1 MNEASINAPQADG
14 QDDVSHQS
22 ATINLT
28 DSSAVESVEKEAAGW
43 LSWRRVLTA
52 ATLILLPL
60 VYFYPAVLGRI
71 TLAPGDGWTQIFGI
85 RVLIGQMLARG
96 EAPLWNPYIFS
107 GAPLL
112 ASIQPGALYPPTWLF
127 AVLSPPAAMNWMVIT
142 TYHIALIG
150 TYLYC
155 RRIGANRVG
164 SIIAGLA
171 FAFGGYMS
179 AHLGHTNRVAAAAW
193 LPWVMLAV
201 EELYLRL
208 RWRWVALGA
217 AFIALQLFAGEP
229 QMTFYTILVAG
240 AYGLFSLTLREERE
254 LRHRFLFGAIAMSVC
269 GALLSAIQL
278 IPERELLQQGERA
291 GIDYEYFSTFS
302 FPPQHILQLIFPYFF
317 GGGGMSPFKII
328 YWGKWNTTEVAGY
341 VGMLAMILG
350 LIALIGSRVERRRDR
365 LIRFWAICAVVALAL
380 AFGSYLPFGIHQFLH
395 QVPVYNLFRASGR
408 HLFEFDFALAVLA
421 ALGATW
427 AAREGNQL
435 ARRGAL
441 ISVGVMAVIVAFTAI
456 CYRYLAD
463 WFVMDLPVSAN
474 AKSFTNPELVVP
486 VAFFVSSAVVLC
498 FYVFWRGAI
507 RHVAAALLVALTL
520 LDVASFGFFYEWNIV
535 PRNLPERMADAPTV
549 KFIKEHARERGADFN
564 SFRFL
569 SHAFWP
575 YDPNFETLNFPN
587 VSIVRG
593 LQSVNGYDPL
603 VLNRYGEFAGKMGL
617 DGIVR
622 DPAAFGPSDQAFNLL
637 NTKYLLYEREDLATA
652 WQFTEHDGIRFDQTP
667 VNLTLGPGAWTRI
680 STSGMATELAIISAM
695 GRSNHIP
702 NDAPIATITLRAR
715 DGRAIRRQMLA
726 GRDSSEW
733 AYDRP
738 DVRGAIKHDR
748 ARVADSFPASGFEGH
763 RYLARFPFDRA
774 EIESIELKYE
784 QNDADVTIMQASLYD
799 AETGSSR
806 PLDVVY
812 LPPERWRK
820 LAVFKDIEI
829 YENLKVL
836 PRAWFARR
844 AAQMSNEEVLRTIRS
859 GRMKDGSA
867 FDPAETV
874 LFGREDYGN
883 REIAL
888 PQIGDPAG
896 SEAQITR
903 YEPHRVELQ
912 TRNPQPGFLVLSEIY
927 YRGWEAWI
935 DGRRAPVERVNY
947 TLRGLAVPAGDH
959 RVEFAFRAH
968 SFRNGAAYTL
978 LGVLLLLVGANNRT
992 RRALTKVESR
1002 LEGPAKRAAAL
1013 VKSKLKSYSARVL
1026 ARLESWLA
1034 ALSRS
1039 RYVMIPAVIGLLIY
1053 GGFLVRY
1060 ASFSVGG
1067 ADSSGYA
1074 LIARSLLEGRIVQRV
1089 AELDRLGLPDEFTKC
1104 FIPIANDFGPRPG
1117 TMTAFYPLG
1126 MPLHVAAGVLIAGW
1140 KYGPFIVS
1148 PVCAL
1153 LSLIL
1158 IYLLGLEL
1166 GLSRGFSIAGAVMLA
1181 ASPTF
1186 IYLALQPMSD
1196 VAATLWSLVAIWAA
1210 LRSARRDSWAALAGA
1225 AFGVAFLIRP
1235 SSVLLLIPIL
1245 FCLRLRPK
1253 TLLFFFLGGLPLAAI
1268 FFAYNTTA
1276 YGHPLRTGYTAIKL
1290 HTALTVTGFTTR
1302 FSYYLDTLAKT
1313 MSPWLLLGWLGAAAD
1328 RQVHWRIR
1336 TMLISWFGA
1345 FLIFYAC
1352 YDVYDAWWYTRF
1364 LLPAY
1369 PALIL
1374 GALLTARD
1382 VAGLLKNSVSESNR
1396 AWLSRVVLI
1405 LLLVVTLGAAKRQTR
1420 ELGVLSIGAGEL
1432 LYSESCRWADQ
1443 MLPAQSLVVSMQ
1455 MSGALKFYTQRL
1467 VIRWDEVKP
1476 DQWRPLKEHAAERG
1490 YQWYALLQ
1498 PHEVEEAQRR
1508 LPGKWVQIGR
1518 LRHISLWRIESE

>member
-1 MNEASINAPQADG
+1 MNEASINAPQADEP
-14 QDDVSHQS
+14 DEAARQS

-28 DSSAVESVEKEAAGW
+28 DSSAVEGSEKEAVGW

-60 VYFYPAVLGRI
+60 IYFYPAVLGKI

-96 EAPLWNPYIFS
+96 ELPLWNPYVFS
-107 GAPLL
+107 GMPLL

-193 LPWVMLAV
+193 LPWVLLAI
-201 EELYLRL
+201 EHLYLSL
-208 RWRWVALGA
+208 RWRWVAFGA
-217 AFIALQLFAGEP
+217 VFIALQLFAGEP
-229 QMTFYTILVAG
+229 QMTFYTVLVAG

-269 GALLSAIQL
+269 GVLLSAIQL

-291 GIDYEYFSTFS
+291 DISYEYFSTFS
-302 FPPQHILQLIFPYFF
+302 FPPQHILQQIFPYFF
-317 GGGGMSPFKII
+317 GGGGMSPFKIM

-350 LIALIGSRVERRRDR
+350 LIVLIGRRVERKRDH
-365 LIRFWAICAVVALAL
+365 LVWFWAICAVVALAL

-395 QVPVYNLFRASGR
+395 TVPVYNLFRASGR

-427 AAREGNQL
+427 VTRKDNPL
-435 ARRGAL
+435 ARRVTL
-441 ISVGVMAVIVAFTAI
+441 IGIGVMAVIVAVTAI
-456 CYRYLAD
+456 CHRYLAD

-474 AKSFTNPELVVP
+474 AKSFTNPELFVP
-486 VAFFVSSAVVLC
+486 VTFFVSSAIVLC
-498 FYVFWRGAI
+498 FYVFRRGVI

-535 PRNLPERMADAPTV
+535 PRDLPERQADAPTV
-549 KFIKEHARERGADFN
+549 KFIKERESDFN

-569 SHAFWP
+569 SHAAWP
-575 YDPNFETLNFPN
+575 YDPNYETLNFPN
-587 VSIVRG
+587 ASIVRG

-603 VLNRYGEFAGKMGL
+603 FLNRYGVFAGKMGL

-622 DPAAFGPSDQAFNLL
+622 DPAAFGPSDQSFNLL

-652 WQFTEHDGIRFDQTP
+652 WQFVEHEGIRFDQTP
-667 VNLTLGPGAWTRI
+667 VDLRLAPGTWTRI

-695 GRSNHIP
+695 GRSNHLP
-702 NDAPIATITLRAR
+702 NGAPVVSITLHTR
-715 DGRAIRRQMLA
+715 DGRAIRHQMLA

-733 AYDRP
+733 AWDRP
-738 DVRGAIKHDR
+738 DVRATIKHDR
-748 ARVADSFPASGFEGH
+748 APVIESFPASGFEGH
-763 RYLARFPFDRA
+763 RYLARYPFERG
-774 EIESIELKYE
+774 EVESIELKYE
-784 QNDADVTIMQASLYD
+784 QPDADLTIMKASLFD

-820 LAVFKDIEI
+820 LATFKDIEI
-829 YENLKVL
+829 YENQKVL

-844 AAQMSNEEVLRTIRS
+844 AAQMLNEEVSRTIKS

-883 REIAL
+883 REITL
-888 PQIGDPAG
+888 PEIGDPTNA
-896 SEAQITR
+896 EVRITR
-903 YEPHRVELQ
+903 YEPHRIELQ
-912 TRNPQPGFLVLSEIY
+912 TRNSQPGFLVLSEIY

-935 DGRRAPVERVNY
+935 DGRRAPVEKVNY
-947 TLRGLAVPAGDH
+947 ALRGLAVPAGDH
-959 RVEFAFRAH
+959 RVEFVFRAH

-978 LGVLLLLVGANNRT
+978 LGILLLLVGASNGT
-992 RRALTKVESR
+992 RRALTKVEPR
-1002 LEGPAKRAAAL
+1002 LAGSATRVL
-1013 VKSKLKSYSARVL
+1013 TSIKSKLKGSSARIPDVPD
-1026 ARLESWLA
+1026 SWLA

-1039 RYVMIPAVIGLLIY
+1039 RFVRIAIVIGLLSY
-1053 GGFLVRY
+1053 GGFLLKY
-1060 ASFSVGG
+1060 ASYSVGG
-1067 ADSSGYA
+1067 ADSAGYG
-1074 LIARSLLEGRIVQRV
+1074 LIARSLLQGSIVQPV
-1089 AELDRLGLPDEFTKC
+1089 TELERLGLPDEFAKS
-1104 FIPIANDFGPRPG
+1104 FIPIANDAGPRPG
-1117 TMTAFYPLG
+1117 TMTAFYPVG
-1126 MPLHVAAGVLIAGW
+1126 MPLHVAAGALIAGW
-1140 KYGPFIVS
+1140 NYGPFLVS
-1148 PVCAL
+1148 PICAL
-1153 LSLIL
+1153 LCLTL

-1186 IYLALQPMSD
+1186 IYLAIQPMSD
-1196 VAATLWSLVAIWAA
+1196 VVTTFWSLVAIWAG
-1210 LRSARRDSWAALAGA
+1210 LRSAKRDGWALLAGA
-1225 AFGVAFLIRP
+1225 AFGAAFLIRP
-1235 SSVLLLIPIL
+1235 SSILLLIPIL
-1245 FCLRLRPK
+1245 LCLRLRPK
-1253 TLLFFFLGGLPLAAI
+1253 TLLFFLLGGLPLAAI
-1268 FFAYNTTA
+1268 FFTYNAAA

-1290 HTALTVTGFTTR
+1290 HTALTLTGFTTR
-1302 FSYYLDTLAKT
+1302 FNYYLDWLAKT
-1313 MSPWLLLGWLGAAAD
+1313 MSPWLLLGWLGVAAD
-1328 RQVHWRIR
+1328 RQVHWRMR
-1336 TMLISWFGA
+1336 AMLITWFGA
-1345 FLIFYAC
+1345 FLIFYGC

-1364 LLPAY
+1364 LLPAF

-1382 VAGLLKNSVSESNR
+1382 ISGPLKNSVSESNR
-1396 AWLSRVVLI
+1396 VWLSRVVLI
-1405 LLLVVTLGAAKRQTR
+1405 LLLIATLIPAKRQVKDL
-1420 ELGVLSIGAGEL
+1420 EVLGIGKGESV
-1432 LYSESCRWADQ
+1432 YSESCRWADQ
-1443 MLPAQSLVVSMQ
+1443 MLPEQSLVVSMQ

-1467 VIRWDEVKP
+1467 IVRWDEVNP
-1476 DQWRPLKEHAAERG
+1476 DQWQPLKEHAAERG
-1490 YQWYALLQ
+1490 YRWYALLH
-1498 PHEVEEAQRR
+1498 PHEIEDAQKRM
-1508 LPGKWVQIGR
+1508 PGKWVQIGK
-1518 LRHISLWRIESE
+1518 LRHISLWQIETTP